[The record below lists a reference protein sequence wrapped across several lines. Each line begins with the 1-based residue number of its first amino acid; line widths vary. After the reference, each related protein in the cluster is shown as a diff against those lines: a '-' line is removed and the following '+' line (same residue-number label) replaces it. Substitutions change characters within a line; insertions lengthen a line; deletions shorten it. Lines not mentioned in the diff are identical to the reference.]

1 MGARWSPECIIFCAC
16 DEYWRSTAELLFLE
30 LFRSGAVCSSLGLEL
45 LVVWRHGCVRCV
57 SQQNHRPSLAM
68 CWRSWWLMESRAVAP
83 HIHLV
88 GSQGFFG
95 PFWPSFGTGRGE
107 GRQGWLLGGAALVGS
122 RAVCAA
128 AVAEAP
134 FGAQQHCFV
143 PVWFYLC

>member
-1 MGARWSPECIIFCAC
+1 MAYGEQGCSAWCV
-16 DEYWRSTAELLFLE
+16 LE
-30 LFRSGAVCSSLGLEL
+30 GRLS
-45 LVVWRHGCVRCV
+45 
-57 SQQNHRPSLAM
+57 
-68 CWRSWWLMESRAVAP
+68 SRAALCLAP

-88 GSQGFFG
+88 GSQGSFG

>member
-1 MGARWSPECIIFCAC
+1 MGARWPPECIIFCAC
-16 DEYWRSTAELLFLE
+16 DEYWRSTAELRFLE
-30 LFRSGAVCSSLGLEL
+30 LFGSGAVCSSLGLEL

-57 SQQNHRPSLAM
+57 SQQNHRPSLAV
-68 CWRSWWLMESRAVAP
+68 CCRSWWLMESRAVAP

-88 GSQGFFG
+88 GSQGSFG

-107 GRQGWLLGGAALVGS
+107 GRQGWLLSGAALVGS
-122 RAVCAA
+122 RAVSAA